1 MSASRE
7 KKTRQDPS
15 GQGLSEK
22 KLKQQQEGRQTH
34 VHHIVYTV
42 LAVLVVLFGVGLLIW
57 NSNFFQ
63 SRAAA
68 VTIDGQD
75 YTAADV
81 QYYYNGALQQEIYNS
96 YSGASTMDY
105 TLDPEDQIYD
115 ESTGETWRDHLL
127 DVAIQTLTQQA
138 AIANEAQA
146 SGYTMSAQAQE
157 SLQNTLDSIQA
168 GTITSGYGS
177 KDAYVRANYGPTMSY
192 DKFVQIM
199 ERYYLAADYAQSQV
213 DSYTYDDSQ
222 LDAYYEEHADE
233 LDTFTL
239 SQFVFQARVNTVDD
253 EGNTIEMTDEEKAA
267 ALEEEKAAVKE
278 QAEALQARL
287 EAGEDPEALAEEFSD
302 SIYSSEVALEQMG
315 STVNSEYSEWAYDSA
330 RRPGDITLVE
340 YAGGSSESY
349 NYCVALFHDRVRG
362 DAPTADVRHILIGA
376 ADANITPTEE
386 QYEQAKAKAEELL
399 AQWEAGDATEDSF
412 AQLAQENSADTSS
425 ASNGGLL
432 QYVSPYS
439 GYVDTLP
446 SGPWTQ
452 PPARRHRH
460 HPEHRQFRQGLS
472 YHVLCRLGRPRLGRQ
487 RQKRPEQRA
496 VQPVGR
502 KTGQCLHCH
511 PGQRSEICGV
521 ILPINT
527 SGARCFKH
535 RAPSLSLFFPML
547 RLFVKL
553 PEGQIH
559 VHISLDPGHR
569 GGVGVLPQVEVVEEA
584 GAALYSA
591 SQKV

>member
-1 MSASRE
+1 MNHAHCQLNERTEQTVSASRE

-22 KLKQQQEGRQTH
+22 KLKQQQEERQTH

-302 SIYSSEVALEQMG
+302 ALYSSEVALEQMG

-349 NYCVALFHDRVRG
+349 NYCVALFHDRVRD

-439 GYVDTLP
+439 GYVDTF
-446 SGPWTQ
+446 TQ
-452 PPARRHRH
+452 W
-460 HPEHRQFRQGLS
+460 
-472 YHVLCRLGRPRLGRQ
+472 
-487 RQKRPEQRA
+487 
-496 VQPVGR
+496 
-502 KTGQCLHCH
+502 
-511 PGQRSEICGV
+511 
-521 ILPINT
+521 
-527 SGARCFKH
+527 
-535 RAPSLSLFFPML
+535 
-547 RLFVKL
+547 
-553 PEGQIH
+553 
-559 VHISLDPGHR
+559 SLDPSRQPGDTGIIQNTGSSVKGYHIMYFAGWDDPVWAVSAKNALNNEQYSQWAEKLASACTVTR
-569 GGVGVLPQVEVVEEA
+569 GSGLKYVE
-584 GAALYSA
+584 
-591 SQKV
+591 

>member
-22 KLKQQQEGRQTH
+22 KLKQQQEERQTH

-233 LDTFTL
+233 LEAL
-239 SQFVFQARVNTVDD
+239 SQGAPTVSLSARTGEGLEELGQAV
-253 EGNTIEMTDEEKAA
+253 A
-267 ALEEEKAAVKE
+267 ALFPQGSEDKAGELITNAR
-278 QAEALQARL
+278 QAEAAGRALNCVVRANQAL
-287 EAGEDPEALAEEFSD
+287 SDGVTPDALLTD
-302 SIYSSEVALEQMG
+302 
-315 STVNSEYSEWAYDSA
+315 
-330 RRPGDITLVE
+330 
-340 YAGGSSESY
+340 
-349 NYCVALFHDRVRG
+349 
-362 DAPTADVRHILIGA
+362 
-376 ADANITPTEE
+376 
-386 QYEQAKAKAEELL
+386 
-399 AQWEAGDATEDSF
+399 
-412 AQLAQENSADTSS
+412 
-425 ASNGGLL
+425 
-432 QYVSPYS
+432 
-439 GYVDTLP
+439 
-446 SGPWTQ
+446 
-452 PPARRHRH
+452 
-460 HPEHRQFRQGLS
+460 
-472 YHVLCRLGRPRLGRQ
+472 
-487 RQKRPEQRA
+487 
-496 VQPVGR
+496 
-502 KTGQCLHCH
+502 
-511 PGQRSEICGV
+511 
-521 ILPINT
+521 
-527 SGARCFKH
+527 
-535 RAPSLSLFFPML
+535 
-547 RLFVKL
+547 
-553 PEGQIH
+553 
-559 VHISLDPGHR
+559 
-569 GGVGVLPQVEVVEEA
+569 VEEA
-584 GAALYSA
+584 LEALGELTGQSVREDVTA
-591 SQKV
+591 RIFSKFCVGK

>member
-1 MSASRE
+1 M
-7 KKTRQDPS
+7 
-15 GQGLSEK
+15 
-22 KLKQQQEGRQTH
+22 
-34 VHHIVYTV
+34 
-42 LAVLVVLFGVGLLIW
+42 
-57 NSNFFQ
+57 
-63 SRAAA
+63 
-68 VTIDGQD
+68 
-75 YTAADV
+75 

-287 EAGEDPEALAEEFSD
+287 EAGEDPEAL
-302 SIYSSEVALEQMG
+302 G
-315 STVNSEYSEWAYDSA
+315 
-330 RRPGDITLVE
+330 
-340 YAGGSSESY
+340 
-349 NYCVALFHDRVRG
+349 
-362 DAPTADVRHILIGA
+362 
-376 ADANITPTEE
+376 
-386 QYEQAKAKAEELL
+386 
-399 AQWEAGDATEDSF
+399 
-412 AQLAQENSADTSS
+412 
-425 ASNGGLL
+425 
-432 QYVSPYS
+432 
-439 GYVDTLP
+439 
-446 SGPWTQ
+446 
-452 PPARRHRH
+452 
-460 HPEHRQFRQGLS
+460 
-472 YHVLCRLGRPRLGRQ
+472 
-487 RQKRPEQRA
+487 
-496 VQPVGR
+496 
-502 KTGQCLHCH
+502 
-511 PGQRSEICGV
+511 
-521 ILPINT
+521 
-527 SGARCFKH
+527 
-535 RAPSLSLFFPML
+535 
-547 RLFVKL
+547 
-553 PEGQIH
+553 
-559 VHISLDPGHR
+559 
-569 GGVGVLPQVEVVEEA
+569 GGVQ
-584 GAALYSA
+584 
-591 SQKV
+591 